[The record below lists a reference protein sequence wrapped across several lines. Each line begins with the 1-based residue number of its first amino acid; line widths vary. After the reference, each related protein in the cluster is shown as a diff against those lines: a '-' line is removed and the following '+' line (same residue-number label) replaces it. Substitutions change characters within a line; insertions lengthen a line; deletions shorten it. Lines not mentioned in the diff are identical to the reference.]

1 MVKNWWLCCYGEEL
15 TVLRAHTLQWA
26 QTACAHEQRG
36 VVNFHSLLKSQ
47 NQGTSRKT
55 TQSPRGPHLKGGIH
69 VRQWE
74 KTTWASRSS
83 FVVVLLSSFTFHL
96 LPTPTT
102 APKDQFYCQDC
113 SLTWCFQTEL
123 HSSSV
128 AGSPMSPLIKVHWVQ
143 QMSVYGQ
150 SLFSPCKASWQLSI
164 SMLQKWVLNL
174 NTTLVH
180 STLWG
185 TALES
190 LELQPHSDFHS
201 AGFARLWT
209 QLELEEP
216 SCLSVL
222 GLSNGS
228 LHFSEKQTGPPPS
241 KQPQHSLVLLISQV
255 AVTSWQAQ
263 PHGVMHRK
271 KTTAGDSSS
280 YSVCPH
286 LGPHSHISES
296 QQQLSGS
303 SKHAAAGSSNGHN
316 CMVM

>member
-1 MVKNWWLCCYGEEL
+1 M
-15 TVLRAHTLQWA
+15 
-26 QTACAHEQRG
+26 
-36 VVNFHSLLKSQ
+36 
-47 NQGTSRKT
+47 QGKLAIVH
-55 TQSPRGPHLKGGIH
+55 QY
-69 VRQWE
+69 
-74 KTTWASRSS
+74 
-83 FVVVLLSSFTFHL
+83 
-96 LPTPTT
+96 
-102 APKDQFYCQDC
+102 APKL
-113 SLTWCFQTEL
+113 STEFEYNIRAL
-123 HSSSV
+123 Y
-128 AGSPMSPLIKVHWVQ
+128 P
-143 QMSVYGQ
+143 
-150 SLFSPCKASWQLSI
+150 
-164 SMLQKWVLNL
+164 
-174 NTTLVH
+174 
-180 STLWG
+180 WG

-190 LELQPHSDFHS
+190 LELQPHRDFHS

-209 QLELEEP
+209 QLVLEEP

-271 KTTAGDSSS
+271 KNTAGDSSS

-303 SKHAAAGSSNGHN
+303 SKHAAAGSSDGHN